1 VSVVAT
7 LARLVAAG
15 SQNPGGDERA
25 LATLLE
31 GELRAR
37 GADRVEIVEAA
48 RKTGPGASV
57 LAIYGRPRLLVN
69 AHLDTV
75 PVSSGWTGDPF
86 SARVEQ
92 DRVLGLGAADIKG
105 AIAAILCALDEARPR
120 DLAVLFSGDEEAEN
134 RCMRGCIESRLLA
147 LGAGGIERAIVCE
160 PTQLRVGTRH
170 RGILSFEIERSGAGG
185 HSSRA
190 DKLGKPIAELAR
202 VAVALDDWA
211 RAQAS
216 VGPAGYEGS
225 CLNLA
230 ALDGGVAFNMIP
242 TRAVLRGSL
251 RPAPGTDV
259 PSLRAELDAIVARV
273 APGARP
279 HWVLDNAPFATRD
292 RERFRDLLGAR
303 VDAPVDLGFWTE
315 AALLSAAGVD
325 AVVLGP
331 GDIAHAHAPDE
342 WVAIAELEAARNLF
356 ADIFRGQRGAG

>member
-25 LATLLE
+25 LATLLA

-37 GADRVEIVEAA
+37 GADRVQIVEAA
-48 RKTGPGASV
+48 RKTGPGTSV
-57 LAIYGRPRLLVN
+57 LAIYGTPRLLVN

-75 PVSSGWTGDPF
+75 PMSTGWSSDPF
-86 SARVEQ
+86 IARVGH
-92 DRVLGLGAADIKG
+92 DRVTGLGAADIKG

-120 DLAVLFSGDEEAEN
+120 DTAVLFSGDEEAEN
-134 RCMRGCIESRLLA
+134 KCMRGLIESKVLP

-170 RGILSFEIERSGAGG
+170 RGIVSFEIERTGEGG

-190 DKLGKPIAELAR
+190 DQLVKPIAELAR
-202 VAVALDDWA
+202 VGVALDDWA
-211 RAQAS
+211 RALAS

-230 ALDGGVAFNMIP
+230 ALDGGVAFNVIP

-259 PSLRAELDAIVARV
+259 PRLRRGLDAIVTRV
-273 APGARP
+273 APEAQMRWG
-279 HWVLDNAPFATRD
+279 LDNAPFATRE

-303 VDAPVDLGFWTE
+303 IDTPVDLGFWTE

-325 AVVLGP
+325 AVVIGP
-331 GDIAHAHAPDE
+331 GDIKHAHAPDE
-342 WVAIAELEAARNLF
+342 WVAIAELEAAQHMF
-356 ADIFRGQRGAG
+356 ADIFRRPRGAG